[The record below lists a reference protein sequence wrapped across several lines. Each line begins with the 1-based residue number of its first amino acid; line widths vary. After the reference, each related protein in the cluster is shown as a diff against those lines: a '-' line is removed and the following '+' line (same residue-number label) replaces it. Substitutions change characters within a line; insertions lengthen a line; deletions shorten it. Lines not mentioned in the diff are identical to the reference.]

1 MTRRCKLPSNERPVS
16 VIVRVASNELPYNIY
31 GKQSERKSQSGIH
44 YGGWFKAGRTPHAG
58 DIGDRHSTTIPDIG

>member
-1 MTRRCKLPSNERPVS
+1 MNCL
-16 VIVRVASNELPYNIY
+16 IINIY

-58 DIGDRHSTTIPDIG
+58 DIGERHSTTIPDIG